1 MSNDPDNTENLAPD
15 LASADSAMAEPSES
29 LSPETERDAMR
40 DKWLRAEADMA
51 NLRARTRRE
60 VDDARQYAV
69 QRFATDIVESAE
81 NLRRG
86 LDLLPPPQP
95 DEPAIITKMRDGFAG
110 VERSLI
116 ATLERHGVT
125 AQDPAGALFDPN
137 LHQAMGEQDQ
147 AGTPPGTILQ
157 AWSRTW
163 LLNGRLLK
171 PAMVVVARHPAAT
184 PHSSEAATS
193 SG

>member
-1 MSNDPDNTENLAPD
+1 MSNDPDTTENMAPD
-15 LASADSAMAEPSES
+15 TAHADHAAAPGEQ
-29 LSPETERDAMR
+29 LGPEAERDALR

-86 LDLLPPPQP
+86 LDSLPAPQP

-137 LHQAMGEQDQ
+137 LHQAMGEQDE

-171 PAMVVVARHPAAT
+171 PAMVVVAKQPAVAA
-184 PHSSEAATS
+184 HGGEAAAN